1 VPVRPTPPVI
11 AILLTV
17 LVGSAPLARAQTAEQ
32 LLARVGPTIQERV
45 ERGIYAGFA
54 IGVISGDTRA
64 TGFYGRRVDGSPAP
78 PDLDTRFE
86 VGSVTK
92 TFTSLLLADM
102 VTLGMVT
109 LDTRLGELLPPGSY
123 SAGVGRIDLKSL
135 AVHRSGLPR
144 LLIGARGDYLDAIA
158 RGTADDV
165 YRHLANYDPAP
176 TAGTKVYSNA
186 GMEILGHVLERRSGE
201 SYEALLED
209 RILEPLE
216 MTRTI
221 VFVRDD
227 RENLAVPHY
236 FDRNRSGQLE
246 PVDRY
251 FYNRFSPASGGV
263 VSTTRDMLR
272 YLEAWLHPDR
282 APESLRAAI
291 ELASRLYAG
300 DPVDAKNAN
309 ALGWGRNQSSRHPG
323 AIYFDHD
330 GLTIGHTTFVLFS
343 RERDRAV
350 VLLTNTGI
358 YDQTFSDFRALGYA
372 ILND

>member
-1 VPVRPTPPVI
+1 VRVDPTS
-11 AILLTV
+11 AFSILATL
-17 LVGSAPLARAQTAEQ
+17 LLGSAPLARAQTAEQ

-45 ERGIYAGFA
+45 EQGVYAGFA
-54 IGVISGDTRA
+54 VGVIAGDTRA
-64 TGFYGRRVDGSPAP
+64 TGFYGRRGDDGPTP

-102 VTLGMVT
+102 VSMGTVKLE
-109 LDTRLGELLPPGSY
+109 TRLSELLPRGSY
-123 SAGVGRIDLKSL
+123 SPGVGQIDLKSL

-144 LLIGARGDYLDAIA
+144 LLIGAEGDYLDAIA
-158 RGTADDV
+158 RGTAADV
-165 YRHLANYDPAP
+165 YHRLASYDPAP

-186 GMEILGHVLERRSGE
+186 GMEILGHVLERRAGA
-201 SYEALLED
+201 SYEALLEN
-209 RILEPLE
+209 RILAPLE

-221 VFVRDD
+221 IFVGEDRD
-227 RENLAVPHY
+227 NLAAPHLY
-236 FDRNRSGQLE
+236 DRNRSGRLE
-246 PVDRY
+246 PIDRY

-282 APESLRAAI
+282 APQSLRGAI

-309 ALGWGRNQSSRHPG
+309 ALGWGRNQSSRHPS

-358 YDQTFSDFRALGYA
+358 YGQTFSDFRALGYA
-372 ILND
+372 ILHD